1 MNTPMKNLLAFFL
14 LSLLYSCGTPDP
26 GPGQMPDLSE
36 LTIAE
41 IHAAYEAGNYTAADL
56 VTAYLARMDSLNGPL
71 NAITYRNPEAL
82 ADARKLDE
90 EFAATGKLRPLH
102 GIPLLVK
109 DNINTAGLP
118 TTAGALALKD
128 FVAADDAF
136 IITKLREA
144 GAIIIAKTN
153 MAEWAFSAMHTESS
167 TFGTTRN
174 PYNLDHVP
182 AGSSGGTAAAV
193 AANLATV
200 GLGTDTGNSI
210 RGPSSHN
217 ALVGFRTTLG
227 LISREGIVP
236 LYLRNDVVGPMCRT
250 VADATRVMQAIT
262 GYDAADP
269 LTQRGVDHADI
280 DYTQYLDAE
289 GLKGARIGVLRE
301 LSEAAVNPEI
311 SALFNRALVD
321 MAGLGATIIDPVVV
335 PNFAGLRKGQW
346 CAAFRAD
353 LEDFLAT
360 YVKNDTIATL
370 EDVVRIGSKN
380 DYARGNVES
389 SLTEKG
395 RYGDL
400 PEPCGDAYTDARRVA
415 FRDAIE
421 RTMDSLRL
429 DAIVYPSWNHP
440 PALIDSFAVQYRGD
454 NSQII
459 CPHTGQPGFTVPMG
473 YTTGNLPAGV
483 QFLGR
488 MFAEPTLVKLCYG
501 YEQGTLHRKTPP
513 PTVPFFRG
521 EAGGGQKAE

>member
-1 MNTPMKNLLAFFL
+1 MKYFLAAFFL
-14 LSLLYSCGTPDP
+14 TLLYACGNPAPDQK
-26 GPGQMPDLSE
+26 QMPLLPE
-36 LTIAE
+36 LTIAA
-41 IHAAYEAGNYTAADL
+41 IHAAYEAGEYTAEDL
-56 VTAYLARMDSLNGPL
+56 ATAYLARMDSLNGPL

-82 ADARKLDE
+82 ADARRLDE
-90 EFAATGKLRPLH
+90 EFVATGKLRPLH

-128 FVAADDAF
+128 FVAEDDAF
-136 IITKLREA
+136 IIKRLREA

-174 PYNLDHVP
+174 PYNLAYVP
-182 AGSSGGTAAAV
+182 AGSSGGTAAAI
-193 AANLATV
+193 ASNLATI

-250 VADATRVMQAIT
+250 VADATRMMQAMT
-262 GYDAADP
+262 GYDPADP
-269 LTQRGVDHADI
+269 ITQRGADHANI
-280 DYTQYLDAE
+280 DYTGSLDLD

-301 LSEAAVNPEI
+301 LSEADVHPEI
-311 SALFNRALVD
+311 SALFNQALAD
-321 MAGLGATIIDPVVV
+321 MERLGATVVDPVVV
-335 PNFAGLRKGQW
+335 PNFAELRKSQW
-346 CAAFRAD
+346 CETFRAD

-360 YVKNDTIATL
+360 YVKNDSIATL
-370 EDVVRIGSKN
+370 EDIVRIGSNN
-380 DYARGNVES
+380 DYARRNVTF
-389 SLTEKG
+389 SLTKEG

-400 PEPCGDAYTDARRVA
+400 PEPCGDTYTDARRIA

-421 RTMDSLRL
+421 RTMDSLEL

-440 PALIDSFAVQYRGD
+440 PALIDSFEVQYLGD

-459 CPHTGQPGFTVPMG
+459 CPHTGQPGFSVPMG
-473 YTTGNLPAGV
+473 YTTGDLPAGI

-488 MFAEPTLVKLCYG
+488 MFSEPTLVKLCYG
-501 YEQGTLHRKTPP
+501 FEQGTLHRKEPNP
-513 PTVPFFRG
+513 
-521 EAGGGQKAE
+521 K